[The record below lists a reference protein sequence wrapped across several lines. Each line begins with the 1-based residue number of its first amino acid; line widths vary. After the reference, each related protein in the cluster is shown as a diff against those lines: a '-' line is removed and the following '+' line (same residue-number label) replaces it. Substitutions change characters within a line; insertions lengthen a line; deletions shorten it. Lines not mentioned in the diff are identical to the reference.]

1 MRKKRLDD
9 QRAEAAL
16 REHIP
21 RPHLYLVLDNIRS
34 LHNVGAIFRA
44 ADGFGVRKILL
55 TGITPCPPRPEIAK
69 ISLGAERSVEFEWM
83 EDPARAVVLLREMG
97 AEVVA
102 AEQADASV
110 PLWDWAFG
118 HPLGIVLGHEQ
129 VGVDAKVLSLA
140 DGLVEVPMFG
150 TKHSHNVGTA
160 AGIILAEVRRQWRAR
175 GEGFGESGA

>member
-1 MRKKRLDD
+1 MKKKRLDE

-44 ADGFGVRKILL
+44 ADGFGVRKIFLA
-55 TGITPCPPRPEIAK
+55 GITPCPPRPEIEK
-69 ISLGAERSVEFEWM
+69 VSLGAERSVEYEWM
-83 EDPARAVVLLREMG
+83 EDPARAVLLLREMG

-102 AEQADASV
+102 AEQADTSV
-110 PLWDWAFG
+110 PIYDHAFR

-129 VGVDAKVLSLA
+129 IGVDGKVLSLCHA
-140 DGLVEVPMFG
+140 LIEIPMFG
-150 TKHSHNVGTA
+150 AKHSHNVGTA
-160 AGIILAEVRRQWRAR
+160 TGVILSEVRRQWRAR
-175 GEGFGESGA
+175 DESV